1 MTDEDYR
8 DFWNKLLERYPE
20 YNPTMQQ
27 TKDWRS
33 EFQHK
38 DVHIVEAAVAT
49 VVSEYS
55 SSIPKIPW
63 FVKAFF
69 KVVKKRAREASEI
82 RTEALHTQKDID
94 YEEILKERKAH
105 TEQLQAVDLDSLR
118 SACRVVLDKYS
129 KVLKAPKDAD
139 VKSWD
144 RNFRACVWVEL
155 FGND

>member
-1 MTDEDYR
+1 MTDEEYR

-27 TKDWRS
+27 TKDWRR

-38 DVHIVEAAVAT
+38 DVYIVEAAVAT

-55 SSIPKIPW
+55 SSIPKLAW

-69 KVVKKRAREASEI
+69 KVVKSRARESSNKRI
-82 RTEALHTQKDID
+82 EALHSQEDVD
-94 YEEILKERKAH
+94 YKEILKEREANMK
-105 TEQLQAVDLDSLR
+105 QLQAVDLDTLR

-155 FGND
+155 FGNV